1 MGDTTTST
9 TSSSNSLP
17 KISNMEIKKMNGDAL
32 KDALKLR
39 NLDVQGQK
47 KDLMKRLQDY
57 ETAR

>member
-1 MGDTTTST
+1 
-9 TSSSNSLP
+9 
-17 KISNMEIKKMNGDAL
+17 MNGDAL

>member
-9 TSSSNSLP
+9 TSSNSLP